1 MSLSTAARL
10 SCVLLTSAAVSLWT
24 VGTATADDAEAPST
38 PDEGAEVMWPPAD
51 TDGEWLPLPDFLYE
65 SWEVEAC
72 GSVVTIAAGDVREVE
87 YQAMEQ
93 EDGTIRME
101 FRGTSTLDLLRQS
114 DGAMLDE
121 LDTSGAGYQ
130 IVSADILETTY
141 SFDGPSLIAAFDEVE
156 AAEFA
161 SHGLPPLFYYTSGT
175 ITEIVV
181 FDPDP
186 EAETVESAEIVTDTA
201 LGVYDVCDLLD
212 AAVDH

>member
-1 MSLSTAARL
+1 MSLSTTARL
-10 SCVLLTSAAVSLWT
+10 SCVLLSSAAVSLWA
-24 VGTATADDAEAPST
+24 VGTATAGEEAPST

-51 TDGEWLPLPDFLYE
+51 TGGEWLPIPDFVYE
-65 SWEVEAC
+65 PQDVEAC
-72 GSVVTIAAGDVREVE
+72 DSVVTISPGDVREGE
-87 YQAMEQ
+87 YQAMAQ
-93 EDGTIRME
+93 DDGTTRIE
-101 FRGTSTLDLLRQS
+101 FRGPSTVDVLRQS
-114 DGAMLDE
+114 DGAVLDE
-121 LDTSGAGYQ
+121 LDDSGAGYQ
-130 IVSADILETTY
+130 IVSADGLEVTF
-141 SFDGPSLIAAFDEVE
+141 SFDGPSLFGAFDEVE